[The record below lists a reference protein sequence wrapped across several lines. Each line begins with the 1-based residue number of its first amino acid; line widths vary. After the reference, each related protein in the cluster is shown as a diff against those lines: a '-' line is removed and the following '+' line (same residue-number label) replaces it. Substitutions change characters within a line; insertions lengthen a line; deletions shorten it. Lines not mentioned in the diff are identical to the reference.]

1 MATVSLQN
9 VSKWYGEV
17 IGVSDVTCEIRPGVT
32 GLLGPNG
39 AGKTT
44 LFKVLTGL
52 MKTDTGSINI
62 DGQPVWNNPD
72 IFHAMGMC
80 PSSEALYDQL
90 TGLEYLMYMARLH
103 GLSARAA
110 RERSMKTLEEVGLA
124 DAVNKPIGAYSK
136 GMRQRV
142 KFAQSIQHDPQVL
155 LLDEPL
161 SGMDPLGRHSVVQ
174 RIKHYGEMGKTV
186 IVSSHILHEV
196 EEMTNRILLLNNGML
211 LAEGVVQEIRELI
224 EEQPRH
230 VQIVSPDMRRL
241 SNKLIEFPEVKTIRF
256 GEDSDEMIVQTH
268 SPDVFFPKLTNLIL
282 DEDISVTQINTLDDN
297 LQSVFEYLVK

>member
-1 MATVSLQN
+1 MAIVSLQN

-17 IGVSDVTCEIRPGVT
+17 IGVSDVTCEIRPGVS

-52 MKTDTGSINI
+52 MQVDTGRITV
-62 DGQPVWNNPD
+62 DGKPVWNNPD
-72 IFHAMGMC
+72 IFHQMGLC
-80 PSSEALYDQL
+80 PSSEALYEQL
-90 TGLEYLMYMARLH
+90 SGLEFLTYMGRLH
-103 GLSARAA
+103 GNSDSDA
-110 RERSMKTLEEVGLA
+110 RERAMHTLGEVGLTEA
-124 DAVNKPIGAYSK
+124 AHKPIGAFSK

-161 SGMDPLGRHSVVQ
+161 SGMDPIGRHAVVQ
-174 RIKHYGEMGKTV
+174 RIKRYGEEGKTV

-224 EEQPRH
+224 EEQPRQ
-230 VQIVSPDMRRL
+230 VQIISPEMRRL
-241 SNKLIEFPEVKTIRF
+241 SNKLIEFEEVKTIRF
-256 GEDSDEMIVQTH
+256 GEDPNELIVQTH
-268 SPDVFFPKLTNLIL
+268 SPDVFFPRLTALVL
-282 DEDISVTQINTLDDN
+282 DEDIPITQMNTLDDN

>member
-17 IGVSDVTCEIRPGVT
+17 IGVSDVTSEIRPGVT

-44 LFKVLTGL
+44 LFKLLTGL
-52 MKTDTGSINI
+52 MKVDTGSINV

-72 IFHAMGMC
+72 IFHTVGMC
-80 PSSEALYDQL
+80 PSSEALYEQL
-90 TGLEYLMYMARLH
+90 TGLEFLTYMGRLH
-103 GLSARAA
+103 GNSSRAA
-110 RERSMKTLEEVGLA
+110 RERAMQTLEEVGLS

-155 LLDEPL
+155 LFDEPL
-161 SGMDPLGRHSVVQ
+161 SGMDPLGRHAVVQ
-174 RIKHYGEMGKTV
+174 RIKHYGETGKTV

-230 VQIVSPDMRRL
+230 VQIVSTEMRRL
-241 SNKLIEFPEVKTIRF
+241 SNRLIEFPEVKTIRF
-256 GEDSDEMIVQTH
+256 GEDPNELIVQTH
-268 SPDVFFPKLTNLIL
+268 SPDLFFPKLTHLIL
-282 DEDISVTQINTLDDN
+282 DEDIPVTQMNTLDDN

>member
-1 MATVSLQN
+1 MATVTLQN

-52 MKTDTGSINI
+52 MKTDTGTISV

-72 IFHAMGMC
+72 IFHVMGMC

-90 TGLEYLMYMARLH
+90 TGLEYLMYMGRLH
-103 GLSARAA
+103 GHSARAA
-110 RERSMKTLEEVGLA
+110 RERAMTTLEQVGLA

-161 SGMDPLGRHSVVQ
+161 SGMDPIGRHSVVQ

-230 VQIVSPDMRRL
+230 VQIISPDMRRL

-256 GEDSDEMIVQTH
+256 GEDPNELIVQTH
-268 SPDVFFPKLTNLIL
+268 SPDVFFPKLAHLVL
-282 DEDISVTQINTLDDN
+282 DEEISITQINTLDDN